1 MANKSNGRTSFEIEL
16 QKDVEYIK
24 KTIKELKDAQA
35 HNFVTKAEFEPIK
48 NIMYGMIGTILT
60 GVIAAVLAVILI

>member
-1 MANKSNGRTSFEIEL
+1 MANNGRTSFEIEL

-24 KTIKELKDAQA
+24 KTIKELKDAQQ

-48 NIMYGMIGTILT
+48 RIMYVMTGTILT
-60 GVIAAVLAVILI
+60 AVVVALLALVLI